1 MSRDEEFDEAA
12 LQGEVTDEDFDGSH
26 PPKEQKRVSYPHEPC
41 VCEAITRHAA
51 QKCGATLNLIRRKTG
66 E

>member
-51 QKCGATLNLIRRKTG
+51 QKY
-66 E
+66 